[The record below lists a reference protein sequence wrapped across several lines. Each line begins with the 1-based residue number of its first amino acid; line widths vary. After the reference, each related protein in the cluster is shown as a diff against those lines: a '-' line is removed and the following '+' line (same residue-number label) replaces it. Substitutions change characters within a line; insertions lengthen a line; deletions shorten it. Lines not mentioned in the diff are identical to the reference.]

1 MGFPYMNAIT
11 VNGSFQAANAPT
23 TTGFLI
29 NLATGPHVFVNVP
42 GVVDVSGMEYSIYV
56 RADNSSGK
64 AGIGAGTA
72 SAASLALVDGGPTG
86 DATTTA
92 LLAAVL
98 TSTVEWEDTVP
109 RDVTG
114 TSATDLDADDWVNF
128 QVSAQPTTTPGV
140 SQADVSLTYIYGK
153 PGAIN

>member
-11 VNGSFQAANAPT
+11 VTGSFQDAREAT
-23 TTGFLI
+23 TTGYLI
-29 NLATGPHVFVNVP
+29 NLVTGPH
-42 GVVDVSGMEYSIYV
+42 VDVSGMEYSIYV
-56 RADNSSGK
+56 RAENSSGK
-64 AGIGAGTA
+64 AGIAAGTA

-98 TSTVEWEDTVP
+98 TSTVEWVDTVP